1 MRSRAGPACTPPLS
15 ATYGAISKFQ
25 NISGA
30 VSGLFNLLTANLSSF
45 HQRIAPGEQ
54 KPMAKRT
61 TITLETTSLLVF
73 RVRTERRAWCPECG
87 AEVEMVVS
95 PITGVAPDPGQHDV
109 EKWLSCMGLHR
120 TQAADGAALIC
131 LNSLLAQLQNTKTT

>member
-1 MRSRAGPACTPPLS
+1 
-15 ATYGAISKFQ
+15 
-25 NISGA
+25 
-30 VSGLFNLLTANLSSF
+30 
-45 HQRIAPGEQ
+45 
-54 KPMAKRT
+54 MAKRT
-61 TITLETTSLLVF
+61 TIILETTSLLIF
-73 RVRTERRAWCPECG
+73 RARIVRRAWCPECG

-120 TQAADGAALIC
+120 AQAADGAALIC